1 LDGAQEYARAA
12 STLIE
17 LLRRETLVSS
27 STSSALIFTTIDSK
41 TNAGSLSLSL
51 SLVFHVRPKKKL
63 LSTTQMTATYYQMK
77 NNVTSYSPLRPACP
91 FRPPGTAR
99 KRVVTYSASS
109 GTAQPAAPAFIF
121 FFLSSSH
128 PLSCFVWSG

>member
-77 NNVTSYSPLRPACP
+77 NNVTSYSPSAQLVRSVHPAL
-91 FRPPGTAR
+91 PG
-99 KRVVTYSASS
+99 SE
-109 GTAQPAAPAFIF
+109 
-121 FFLSSSH
+121 
-128 PLSCFVWSG
+128 